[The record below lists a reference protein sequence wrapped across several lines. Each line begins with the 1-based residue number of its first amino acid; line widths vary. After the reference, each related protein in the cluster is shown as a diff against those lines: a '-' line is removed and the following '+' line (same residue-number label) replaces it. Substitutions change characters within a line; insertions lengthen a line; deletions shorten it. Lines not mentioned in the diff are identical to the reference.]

1 MTNTIN
7 DSNNRD
13 DSSRSHALPGS
24 VGVVRDRPRP
34 TAVSMML
41 AAAYG
46 VIPMDHGYEMPRSR
60 KRPAVSIRN
69 DPARPKTKSDLEKL
83 EAARLKRERKAAKKL
98 SQNAIGDAP
107 RPEAKRL

>member
-13 DSSRSHALPGS
+13 DSSRSHDLPGS
-24 VGVVRDRPRP
+24 VGVVRDR

-41 AAAYG
+41 AAAFG
-46 VIPMDHGYEMPRSR
+46 VFPMDHGYEMPRSR

-98 SQNAIGDAP
+98 SQNAEVSNPTKEDS
-107 RPEAKRL
+107 

>member
-13 DSSRSHALPGS
+13 DSSRSHDLTGS
-24 VGVVRDRPRP
+24 VGVVRDR
-34 TAVSMML
+34 TAGSMML
-41 AAAYG
+41 AAAFG
-46 VIPMDHGYEMPRSR
+46 VTPMDYDYGYKMPRRR
-60 KRPAVSIRN
+60 KRSAVSVRN

-98 SQNAIGDAP
+98 SQNV
-107 RPEAKRL
+107 ELNHE

>member
-1 MTNTIN
+1 MTDTIK
-7 DSNNRD
+7 DSNNRG
-13 DSSRSHALPGS
+13 DSSRSHDLTGS

-34 TAVSMML
+34 KAVSMML
-41 AAAYG
+41 AAAFG
-46 VIPMDHGYEMPRSR
+46 VFPMDHGYEMPKSR

-98 SQNAIGDAP
+98 SQNV
-107 RPEAKRL
+107 ELNHE